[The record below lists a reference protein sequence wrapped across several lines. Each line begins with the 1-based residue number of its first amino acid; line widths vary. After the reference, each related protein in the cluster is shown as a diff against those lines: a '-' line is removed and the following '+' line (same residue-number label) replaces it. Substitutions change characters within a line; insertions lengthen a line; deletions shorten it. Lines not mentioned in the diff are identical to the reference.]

1 MAMTA
6 PDIIRISGP
15 EIENFGS
22 IGIVEGFG
30 SAADDRGKVRAAPS
44 CLQKQIVRPSQCEQP
59 ALDGVLRVF
68 GFGQVAQAL
77 RDDGAD
83 GCERILDAVVQ
94 LLEDQLLQLVG
105 RLALPGVDAGRG
117 QQTPCI
123 DLGLREQ
130 KPQADILCRQI
141 VVVLCCCCLR
151 DAVRFG
157 DRLQTLP
164 IVSS

>member
-6 PDIIRISGP
+6 PDTIRISGP

-22 IGIVEGFG
+22 IGIIEGFG
-30 SAADDRGKVRAAPS
+30 GAADDRAKVRAGPS
-44 CLQKQIVRPSQCEQP
+44 CLQQQVVRAPEREQP
-59 ALDGVLRVF
+59 ALDGMLRVP

-83 GCERILDAVVQ
+83 GRERILDAVVQ

-117 QQTPCI
+117 QQTLRI

-130 KPQADILCRQI
+130 KPQADIFCRQI
-141 VVVLCCCCLR
+141 VLVGGCAARGTRFRPKIGLR
-151 DAVRFG
+151 HC
-157 DRLQTLP
+157 RL
-164 IVSS
+164 